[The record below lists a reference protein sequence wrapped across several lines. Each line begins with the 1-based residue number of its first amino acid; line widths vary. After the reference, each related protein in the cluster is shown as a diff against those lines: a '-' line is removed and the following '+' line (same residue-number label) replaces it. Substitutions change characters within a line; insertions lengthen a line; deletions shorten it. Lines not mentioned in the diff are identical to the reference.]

1 MNIYAVIITFNPV
14 IANVTNLVKTLLSQN
29 VKVVIVDNNSKNR
42 SEFDSFISTHIIFL
56 EDNLGIAKAQN
67 VGIDY
72 AKNDNAEYIVF
83 FDQDSTICDNFIS
96 DLMFDYREL
105 ENNGVQVGSIGS
117 RFMDERFSFFYPS
130 INYNNGKRE
139 RVDTENIIEPTKSTL
154 LISSGSLV
162 SISTLLSVGLM
173 RENYFIDYVDTEWC
187 FRAESKGYINYISSR
202 AVMKHAVG
210 DNMIENRYF
219 KTPIHSPFR
228 RYYITR
234 NAFYMLKEPHIPKGV
249 AIRQIFV
256 NFIQQIII
264 IINEKNKKGYIMS
277 FYSGVKDGLKYLV
290 D

>member
-1 MNIYAVIITFNPV
+1 MKIFSIIVTYNPNIEHLTKLV
-14 IANVTNLVKTLLSQN
+14 NLLIFQN
-29 VKVVIVDNNSKNR
+29 VDVVIVDNKSNNF
-42 SEFDSFISTHIIFL
+42 SEFGSLKLRKLIIL

-67 VGIDY
+67 KGIEY
-72 AKNDNAEYIVF
+72 AIQQNAEYIVF

-105 ENNGVQVGSIGS
+105 ENNGVKVGSIGP

-187 FRAESKGYINYISSR
+187 FRAESKGYSNYISSR

-210 DNMIENRYF
+210 DNMIENRFF

-249 AIRQIFV
+249 AFRQIIV
-256 NFIQQIII
+256 NFVQQMIII
-264 IINEKNKKGYIMS
+264 FHEKSKKSYVIS
-277 FYSGVKDGLKYLV
+277 FFSGIRDGLKYILR
-290 D
+290 

>member
-105 ENNGVQVGSIGS
+105 ENNGVKVGSIGP

-187 FRAESKGYINYISSR
+187 FRAESKGYSNYISSR

-210 DNMIENRYF
+210 DNMIENRFF

-249 AIRQIFV
+249 AFRQIIV
-256 NFIQQIII
+256 NFVQQMIII
-264 IINEKNKKGYIMS
+264 FHEKSKKSYVIS
-277 FYSGVKDGLKYLV
+277 FFSGIRDGLKYILR
-290 D
+290 